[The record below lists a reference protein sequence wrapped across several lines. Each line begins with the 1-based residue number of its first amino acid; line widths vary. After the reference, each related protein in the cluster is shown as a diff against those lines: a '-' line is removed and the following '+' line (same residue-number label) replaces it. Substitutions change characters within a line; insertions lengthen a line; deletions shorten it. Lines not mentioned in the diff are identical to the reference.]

1 MMGERFGRL
10 GGPLGDIFLLA
21 VWVFVVSAAIGAVLT
36 ALTLFVS
43 LVGRDTQLWDIL
55 GGITIVV
62 LMLMVVSVAF
72 VVVVYGVA
80 LFLTLCIDRL
90 QSRRNRI
97 EGQRLDAMRQEL
109 LSLPDLPT
117 EMRELLE
124 SVEQISLS
132 DRQWW
137 RVWENL
143 QTWKGR

>member
-1 MMGERFGRL
+1 MEERYGRL
-10 GGPLGDIFLLA
+10 GRPVSYVFLTSVLVLVVAAA
-21 VWVFVVSAAIGAVLT
+21 VGAVLT

-43 LVGRDTQLWDIL
+43 LMGRDTPLWDIL

-62 LMLMVVSVAF
+62 LLLITATVSLI
-72 VVVVYGVA
+72 VVVYGVA
-80 LFLTLCIDRL
+80 LFLTICIDRL
-90 QSRRNRI
+90 QSRRIRI
-97 EGQRLDAMRQEL
+97 EGQRLEAIRREL

-117 EMRELLE
+117 EMRERLE
-124 SVEQISLS
+124 SVEQIDLS

>member
-1 MMGERFGRL
+1 MGERFGRL

-90 QSRRNRI
+90 QSRR
-97 EGQRLDAMRQEL
+97 
-109 LSLPDLPT
+109 
-117 EMRELLE
+117 E
-124 SVEQISLS
+124 S
-132 DRQWW
+132 D
-137 RVWENL
+137 
-143 QTWKGR
+143 

>member
-1 MMGERFGRL
+1 M
-10 GGPLGDIFLLA
+10 
-21 VWVFVVSAAIGAVLT
+21 LT

-143 QTWKGR
+143 QTWEG